1 MRLKFGAI
9 TDIRLNCIKLKPQDL
24 KIYFKDT
31 LKCESLG
38 FSGKETKPTFQ
49 LSDKGIQKEICDKE
63 KRTGSQGAEKWG
75 KGQFNLYFKR
85 VWE

>member
-9 TDIRLNCIKLKPQDL
+9 TDIQLNCIKLKPQDL
-24 KIYFKDT
+24 KISFKDT
-31 LKCESLG
+31 LKYESLG

-63 KRTGSQGAEKWG
+63 KRTESQGVEK
-75 KGQFNLYFKR
+75 
-85 VWE
+85 

>member
-9 TDIRLNCIKLKPQDL
+9 TDIQLNCIKLKPQDL

-63 KRTGSQGAEKWG
+63 KRTESQGVEKWG

>member
-49 LSDKGIQKEICDKE
+49 LSDKGIQKEVCDKE
-63 KRTGSQGAEKWG
+63 KRTGSQDVEK
-75 KGQFNLYFKR
+75 
-85 VWE
+85 